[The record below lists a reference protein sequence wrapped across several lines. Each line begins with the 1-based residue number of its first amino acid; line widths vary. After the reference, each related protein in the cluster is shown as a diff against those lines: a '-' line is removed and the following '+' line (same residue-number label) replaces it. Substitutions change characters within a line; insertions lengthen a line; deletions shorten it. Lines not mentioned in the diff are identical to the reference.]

1 MRRMGKDAGRVLL
14 GVEPT
19 TIEWV
24 AQKAKKRPW
33 ISHRPL
39 ARIELTITSQ

>member
-1 MRRMGKDAGRVLL
+1 MRNMEKAAERVLV
-14 GVEPT
+14 VELI

-24 AQKAKKRPW
+24 AQGARRRPW
-33 ISHRPL
+33 ISHRQS